1 MNRRRFLILAQLLG
15 VAAIY
20 FAAAWLGLSMASV
33 HTSVSPVWPPTGI
46 AIAAVLLLGYRVSP
60 GILLG
65 AFLANYFLTPVHIT
79 TAGGIALGNTLEA
92 LSAGLLLRFLNFH
105 NSLDRA
111 KDVFQFV
118 FATLACTM
126 VSATIGNLSLSLGHD
141 GRWDQFGPL
150 WLTWW
155 LGDAVGGLVLAP
167 LLLTWGARSR
177 QWLPTRRYL
186 EVSLLL
192 LLLSVSAMATFS
204 RSAPLSARYFSLSRL
219 IVPFFL
225 WAAFRLGQRGVTLAS
240 ALLSVF
246 AVWGTAHGAGPFISS
261 TPNDSLLLLQLFLG
275 SNAVTFLFLV
285 VVVEERRLSEET
297 VRESE
302 RRVAGNLA
310 ITRILAESP
319 ALSNATPRL
328 LQTIGEALGWEVG
341 SIWTPDVDA
350 NVLRCLNIWHAPSA
364 KAERFESVSYE
375 RTLAPGVGLPGRVW
389 TSLKPA
395 WIPDVT
401 KDENFPRASVAV
413 AEGLHAAFAFP
424 ILFGDKFLGVMEFFS
439 HEIREP
445 DDALLAM
452 FGSIGSQVGQF
463 MERKLVE
470 EAVKENEE
478 RTRLILDTALD
489 AVVMIDGQG
498 SITDWNPQAERIFG
512 WTKPEVIGREL
523 AETIIPLQHREA
535 HERGFRHYLNTGVGP
550 LLRKRIEITALHRD
564 GREFPVELSITPVG
578 FGNQVYFSAFVRDIT
593 ERKHA
598 EEALRESEE
607 QLRLALDAAR
617 MGAWDYDIQ
626 TGAVKWSNKL
636 ELIHGLLPGSF
647 GGTFDDYQMDI
658 HPDDRQQV
666 IESLTRTI
674 EHGEE
679 HAIEYR
685 IIRPDGATRWVEGKG
700 QVIRDDGG
708 RAIRLTGVCTDITER
723 KQAEAERA
731 QLLAREQTA
740 RIEAEKATE
749 MTKRVQAVT
758 DTALQHLALD
768 DLLHEM
774 LVRIR
779 DLLDCDSVAILLLSD
794 DGQCLTVRAALGLEE
809 EVADEVR
816 VPMGR
821 GIAGHIAAN
830 CLPLIV
836 DDVSSVEVVTS
847 LLREKIRCLIGAPLL
862 VEGRILGV
870 IHADRAEA
878 RLFRQEDLRLLQL
891 VADRIALAMDRAR
904 LYEAE
909 QNARIQAEEANR
921 TKDEFLATVSHELR
935 TPLNAIVGWCGM
947 LRSGR
952 LDKPTVDRA
961 IEIIDRNAK
970 VQAQLIE
977 DILDVSRIITGKL
990 GLDVRPVELAQ
1001 IIEAAVDSVRL
1012 AAEAKGIRVQ
1022 SLLDPRTS
1030 PVSGDPNRLQQI
1042 VWNLLSNAVKFTP
1055 KGGQVQIHLRAIDS
1069 GVEIIVSDT
1078 GQGISKEFLP
1088 YVFEQFRQ
1096 ADSATTRR
1104 FGGLG
1109 LGLAIVRHLVELH
1122 GGTIQAESA
1131 GIGQGA
1137 TFTVRL
1143 PVMIGTE
1150 PANEP
1155 GEYAAGRQYAAARL
1169 SLSGLRVL
1177 AVDDEADARE
1187 LLTAMLSKCD
1197 AQVKATASAS
1207 EALEV
1212 LADWQPDVLISDI
1225 EMPDID
1231 GYSLIRRVRELEADR
1246 GGQIPAVALTAHA
1259 RVEDRLRALRAGF
1272 QIHVSKPIE
1281 PNELA
1286 MVLASLTG
1294 RITRQVGRDTQT
1306 SPVGS

>member
-1 MNRRRFLILAQLLG
+1 MNRRSFLILAQLLG
-15 VAAIY
+15 VAAVY
-20 FAAAWLGLSMASV
+20 FAAARLGLSMASV

-46 AIAAVLLLGYRVSP
+46 AIAAVLLLGYRVWP

-167 LLLTWGARSR
+167 LLLTWGTESR

-186 EVSLLL
+186 EAGLLL
-192 LLLSVSAMATFS
+192 LLFSVSAMTTFS

-240 ALLSVF
+240 VVLSVF

-261 TPNDSLLLLQLFLG
+261 TPNESLLLLQLFLG

-285 VVVEERRLSEET
+285 AVVEERRLSQET
-297 VRESE
+297 
-302 RRVAGNLA
+302 
-310 ITRILAESP
+310 
-319 ALSNATPRL
+319 
-328 LQTIGEALGWEVG
+328 
-341 SIWTPDVDA
+341 
-350 NVLRCLNIWHAPSA
+350 
-364 KAERFESVSYE
+364 
-375 RTLAPGVGLPGRVW
+375 
-389 TSLKPA
+389 
-395 WIPDVT
+395 
-401 KDENFPRASVAV
+401 
-413 AEGLHAAFAFP
+413 
-424 ILFGDKFLGVMEFFS
+424 
-439 HEIREP
+439 
-445 DDALLAM
+445 
-452 FGSIGSQVGQF
+452 
-463 MERKLVE
+463 
-470 EAVKENEE
+470 
-478 RTRLILDTALD
+478 
-489 AVVMIDGQG
+489 
-498 SITDWNPQAERIFG
+498 
-512 WTKPEVIGREL
+512 
-523 AETIIPLQHREA
+523 
-535 HERGFRHYLNTGVGP
+535 
-550 LLRKRIEITALHRD
+550 
-564 GREFPVELSITPVG
+564 
-578 FGNQVYFSAFVRDIT
+578 
-593 ERKHA
+593 
-598 EEALRESEE
+598 LRENEE
-607 QLRLALDAAR
+607 QLRLALDAAS
-617 MGAWDYDIQ
+617 MGAWHYDIQ
-626 TGAVKWSNKL
+626 TGAVKWSSNL
-636 ELIHGLLPGSF
+636 ESIHGLLPRSF

-666 IESLTRTI
+666 IGSLRRTI

-685 IIRPDGATRWVEGKG
+685 IIRPDGAVRWVEGKG
-700 QVIRDDGG
+700 QVIRDDSG

-731 QLLAREQTA
+731 ELLAREQAA

-779 DLLDCDSVAILLLSD
+779 DLLDTDSVAILLLSD
-794 DGQCLTVRAALGLEE
+794 DGQYLTVRASLGLEE
-809 EVADEVR
+809 QVADEVL
-816 VPMGR
+816 VPTGH
-821 GIAGHIAAN
+821 GIAGHIAAT

-836 DDVSSVEVVTS
+836 DDVSSIEVVTS

-862 VEGRILGV
+862 VEGRVLGV
-870 IHADRAEA
+870 IHADRVEA
-878 RLFRQEDLRLLQL
+878 RLFSQEDLRLLQL

-909 QNARIQAEEANR
+909 QKARIQAEEANR

-947 LRSGR
+947 LRSGK
-952 LDKPTVDRA
+952 LDQPTVDRA
-961 IEIIDRNAK
+961 IEIVDRNAK

-1001 IIEAAVDSVRL
+1001 IIEAAVDAVRL
-1012 AAEAKGIRVQ
+1012 AAEAKGIRLQ
-1022 SLLDPRTS
+1022 SLLDPRTD

-1055 KGGQVQIHLRAIDS
+1055 KGGQVQIQLRAIDS
-1069 GVEIIVSDT
+1069 RVEIIVSDT
-1078 GQGISKEFLP
+1078 GQGISNEFLP

-1122 GGTIQAESA
+1122 GGTIHAESA
-1131 GIGQGA
+1131 GEGQGA

-1150 PANEP
+1150 RANEP
-1155 GEYAAGRQYAAARL
+1155 EELSAGRNAVTRL

-1197 AQVKATASAS
+1197 VQVRATASAT

-1231 GYSLIRRVRELEADR
+1231 GYSLIRQVRKLEAHR

-1272 QIHVSKPIE
+1272 QIHVSKPVE

-1286 MVLASLTG
+1286 IVLASLTG
-1294 RITRQVGRDTQT
+1294 RIARKVSRDTQT
-1306 SPVGS
+1306 SPV